1 MLYLLFPHSVSCN
14 HIVNENAHNRNLR
27 NSYVMEE
34 LHSYIENNST
44 KKTKQGKNIQQQQ
57 QQQQQQEQQQQKIN
71 NNNYVQL

>member
-34 LHSYIENNST
+34 LHSYIEKKLYKKDKAGKKYTTTTTTTTTRATTT
-44 KKTKQGKNIQQQQ
+44 KNK
-57 QQQQQQEQQQQKIN
+57 
-71 NNNYVQL
+71 